1 MQKPSKF
8 YLFVIILSVSLTMSY
23 MRGRYSYSAVISCY
37 SEFPDLRNLTLRGM
51 QQIIS
56 ELPRQT
62 CREIKSSMTLEEEQL
77 CDWTH
82 MASAFFRGHG
92 KGRMHTSVYLQPAE
106 FSKNTHLSS
115 TRRILNQLDKKVCA
129 HQIQFWFYKKQDIR
143 NNPLWASWLFKD
155 ALLHTRDACCTLC
168 CGRTEKPLFY

>member
-1 MQKPSKF
+1 MAWKIFRCKKTSKF

-56 ELPRQT
+56 KLPRQT

-82 MASAFFRGHG
+82 MASAFFRGHE
-92 KGRMHTSVYLQPAE
+92 KGRMHPSVYLQPAE
-106 FSKNTHLSS
+106 SSKNTHLSS
-115 TRRILNQLDKKVCA
+115 MRRIWINWTKKCVR
-129 HQIQFWFYKKQDIR
+129 IKSSFDFIR
-143 NNPLWASWLFKD
+143 NMI
-155 ALLHTRDACCTLC
+155 
-168 CGRTEKPLFY
+168 

>member
-51 QQIIS
+51 QQLFLK
-56 ELPRQT
+56 LPRQT

-82 MASAFFRGHG
+82 MASAFFPRAREGPYAYVCIFT
-92 KGRMHTSVYLQPAE
+92 TS
-106 FSKNTHLSS
+106 
-115 TRRILNQLDKKVCA
+115 RILKKYAPFFNKKNFESTGQKSVCA
-129 HQIQFWFYKKQDIR
+129 S
-143 NNPLWASWLFKD
+143 NPVLIL
-155 ALLHTRDACCTLC
+155 
-168 CGRTEKPLFY
+168 

>member
-37 SEFPDLRNLTLRGM
+37 SDFPDLRYWMLRGM

-62 CREIKSSMTLEEEQL
+62 CREIKSSMTLEEEQFL
-77 CDWTH
+77 WLDTWLVLFSEGTGRAVCIRLYIYNQQNSQKIRTFLQREEFWIYWTKKCV
-82 MASAFFRGHG
+82 RI
-92 KGRMHTSVYLQPAE
+92 K
-106 FSKNTHLSS
+106 SS
-115 TRRILNQLDKKVCA
+115 FD
-129 HQIQFWFYKKQDIR
+129 FIR
-143 NNPLWASWLFKD
+143 NEIQEMFLFEWVG
-155 ALLHTRDACCTLC
+155 C
-168 CGRTEKPLFY
+168 

>member
-1 MQKPSKF
+1 
-8 YLFVIILSVSLTMSY
+8 
-23 MRGRYSYSAVISCY
+23 
-37 SEFPDLRNLTLRGM
+37 M

-56 ELPRQT
+56 KLPRQT

-92 KGRMHTSVYLQPAE
+92 KGRMHTSVCLQPAE

-115 TRRILNQLDKKVCA
+115 TRRILNLLDKKVCA
-129 HQIQFWFYKKQDIR
+129 HEIQF
-143 NNPLWASWLFKD
+143 
-155 ALLHTRDACCTLC
+155 
-168 CGRTEKPLFY
+168 

>member
-1 MQKPSKF
+1 
-8 YLFVIILSVSLTMSY
+8 
-23 MRGRYSYSAVISCY
+23 
-37 SEFPDLRNLTLRGM
+37 M

-115 TRRILNQLDKKVCA
+115 TRRILNQLDKKCVR
-129 HQIQFWFYKKQDIR
+129 IKSSFDFIR
-143 NNPLWASWLFKD
+143 NEIQEIFLFESVG
-155 ALLHTRDACCTLC
+155 C
-168 CGRTEKPLFY
+168 

>member
-1 MQKPSKF
+1 
-8 YLFVIILSVSLTMSY
+8 
-23 MRGRYSYSAVISCY
+23 
-37 SEFPDLRNLTLRGM
+37 M

-82 MASAFFRGHG
+82 MASDFFRGHG

-106 FSKNTHLSS
+106 FSKNALFFNGKNFES
-115 TRRILNQLDKKVCA
+115 TGPKSVCA
-129 HQIQFWFYKKQDIR
+129 SNPVLILYETRIKK
-143 NNPLWASWLFKD
+143 
-155 ALLHTRDACCTLC
+155 
-168 CGRTEKPLFY
+168 